1 MNKILLVLLSCF
13 LIGCGSHAYKPTKNA
28 LKGADHI
35 ADIKAATKNIDDI
48 GAGTSLEDSLKGE
61 TKTIN
66 ESAGKLDK
74 IVDAQD
80 RELQKAR
87 DSYYQMYQRWLSA
100 IIIMSFLTIAVSI
113 ALILMGHLKSVTITV
128 LAASVFA
135 GALAL
140 QLLTAYAIYIAI
152 GFALFVGGFII
163 YAVVVKNKS
172 IGQIVESVEEGI
184 KKKVID
190 PDEFG
195 KIADEIQDSKAKS
208 LVDQM
213 QEYLRKKA
221 K

>member
-1 MNKILLVLLSCF
+1 MNKILLVFLSCF
-13 LIGCGSHAYKPTKNA
+13 LIGCGSHAYKPSKNA

-61 TKTIN
+61 TKVIN
-66 ESAGKLDK
+66 ESAGKIDK

-100 IIIMSFLTIAVSI
+100 IVILSFLTVAVSI
-113 ALILMGHLKSVTITV
+113 ALILMGHLKSVTMTV
-128 LAASVFA
+128 IAASIFG

-152 GFALFVGGFII
+152 AFVLFVGGFII
-163 YAVVVKNKS
+163 YAVMVKNKTVS
-172 IGQIVESVEEGI
+172 QLVRSVEVGI
-184 KKKVID
+184 KTNVIPLD
-190 PDEFG
+190 QFAP
-195 KIADEIQDSKAKS
+195 IANDIQDPVTKKQ
-208 LVDQM
+208 VDQE
-213 QEYLRKKA
+213 QA
-221 K
+221 KLNR